1 MHILIQYCCLVPSG
15 VPDNVSLAAVSSN
28 QINLTWSL
36 NLRNVNG
43 RLLAFHVYHS
53 PVNMHNPTAVV
64 YDVERGDIGPY
75 SVQIGGLS
83 ANLYYDV
90 TVSIVNSVG
99 EGMNSTAEN
108 ARTFPT
114 REL

>member
-15 VPDNVSLAAVSSN
+15 VPVNVSLAAVSSN

-53 PVNMHNPTAVV
+53 PVNMHNPTVVV
-64 YDVERGDIGPY
+64 YDVMRGDIGPY

-90 TVSIVNSVG
+90 TVSIVNNVG
-99 EGMNSTAEN
+99 EGMNSTVEK
-108 ARTFPT
+108 ARTFPA